1 MLASNKEVLE
11 KFNATFKTPEPKM
24 VSDPSCI
31 VIIRGLPTPE
41 AAKRKRLLK
50 YVYEHIVKKSGEV
63 AQTDHIQIPLTD
75 DDMCSGFCFI
85 RFVNASD
92 AEKCVR
98 EFDGNNSIFGEDY
111 PLTLRQ
117 YSYVEELRKLPKN
130 YTPQPYTPIDCSEH
144 HKRLYFPATGRIN
157 HEFLLLTNS
166 NISRCH
172 FNGEGISIASTQPC
186 SDKLLDVSYSPMG
199 TYFVYHYEESIVLAH
214 DNGTTITISYASYNQ
229 DTHTFI
235 RSFKVSPCE
244 RFLLTF
250 SYTANE
256 DELDEYDLD
265 KFLKDVDEAD
275 NEFELYKKFEESKHI
290 TVSVWSIIERR
301 VLSTLNGV
309 KLYSYKNGEDS
320 FVKPEDRVSFSS
332 TGNRVLLMSS
342 DKLSVY
348 KIELNESGIHTV
360 DMQETLPY
368 PNTTSFLFSP
378 NKYGQDI
385 VAIYQKSSDK
395 QKPSVCNVLNLSV
408 PSHSRAG
415 GRVLAQRS
423 FFITSGRLF
432 WSANGGCLA
441 IITES
446 QNDQNLMS
454 TIFVIILQGNSE
466 SVPYDKLKE
475 LVGSNASG
483 SEKKQPRKEITVK
496 MEQLEL
502 PQNLY
507 IQSACWAASGSMLAF
522 ISIPVG
528 SSKEAQEES
537 RKYIKM
543 QKQSNANSLQFSLKA
558 LDTFMKHAVDE
569 REMLLNDGQA
579 AIYIFT
585 LQEKYGLYPCKL
597 GKPVYPE
604 MASGEAV
611 DQVNK
616 KAAVVKIKK
625 IPGIT
630 ASEIMFSP
638 YNDYLVALNRND
650 RKELALTL
658 INTSTLEKTSA
669 EIEVVDG
676 CSWDSSG
683 RYLIAHKYGGKSSSF
698 GLYIINVTGMIV
710 YSSTHASL
718 VDNLLNAVWR
728 PYDQMIINSCI
739 EKSPESIYKY
749 CEENYDTL
757 LSAKA
762 DDSTM
767 REQIKK
773 NEAEWLSICKAET
786 LTSDEEQ
793 ALNKRIYSCFILHG
807 FDGDLSG
814 FDKDG
819 NALEKS
825 LWLKDVQETIEVIE
839 EQLAD
844 NTISLDD
851 YNSMYNK
858 PMLDD
863 DIASKV
869 PDTEE

>member
-1 MLASNKEVLE
+1 MFTSNKEVLE

-31 VIIRGLPTPE
+31 VIISGLPTPE

-63 AQTDHIQIPLTD
+63 AQTDHIQIPLTP

-98 EFDGNNSIFGEDY
+98 EFDGNNTIFGEDY

-117 YSYVEELRKLPKN
+117 YSYIEELRKLPKDF
-130 YTPQPYTPIDCSEH
+130 TPQQYTPIDCSDH

-157 HEFLLLTNS
+157 HEFLLLTKT
-166 NISRCH
+166 NICRCN
-172 FNGEGISIASTQPC
+172 FNGEGISIANTQPC

-199 TYFVYHYEESIVLAH
+199 TYFVSHYEESVVLAH
-214 DNGTTITISYASYNQ
+214 DNGTMITISHASNNPG
-229 DTHTFI
+229 THTFI
-235 RSFKVSPCE
+235 RSFNISPCE
-244 RFLLTF
+244 RFLITF

-256 DELDEYDLD
+256 DELDEYNLD
-265 KFLKDVDEAD
+265 QFLKDVDKTD

-290 TVSVWSIIERR
+290 TASIWSIIECRI
-301 VLSTLNGV
+301 LSTLNGV
-309 KLYSYKNGEDS
+309 KLYSYKNDEDS
-320 FVKPEDRVSFSS
+320 FVKPEDCVSFSS
-332 TGNRVLLMSS
+332 TGDRVILMSS
-342 DKLSVY
+342 DKIVVY
-348 KIELNESGIHTV
+348 KIELNDPKIYTV
-360 DMQETLPY
+360 DIQETLSY

-378 NKYGQDI
+378 NRYGQDI

-395 QKPSVCNVLNLSV
+395 HKPSVCTLLNLSV
-408 PSHSRAG
+408 PNHSRSG

-423 FFITSGRLF
+423 FFITNSRLF

-466 SVPYDKLKE
+466 SVSYDKLRE
-475 LVGSNASG
+475 LAGGYGSG
-483 SEKKQPRKEITVK
+483 SEKRASRRDIIVK

-507 IQSACWAASGSMLAF
+507 IQSVCWAASGSMLAF

-558 LDTFMKHAVDE
+558 LDSFMKHAVDE

-597 GKPVYPE
+597 GKPVYPGLV
-604 MASGEAV
+604 SGEVV
-611 DQVNK
+611 DQANK

-625 IPGIT
+625 TPGIT

-638 YNDYLVALNRND
+638 YNDYLAALNRND

-669 EIEVVDG
+669 EIEVIDG

-683 RYLIAHKYGGKSSSF
+683 RYLIAYKYGGKSSSF
-698 GLYIINVTGMIV
+698 GLYIINITGMIV

-718 VDNLLNAVWR
+718 VDNLLNVIWR
-728 PYDQMIINSCI
+728 PYDEMIINACI
-739 EKSPESIYKY
+739 NKSQESIYAY
-749 CEENYDTL
+749 CEENYDKL

-767 REQIKK
+767 KEQIKK
-773 NEAEWLSICKAET
+773 NEEAWLKICNEEM
-786 LTSDEEQ
+786 LTSEEEQ
-793 ALNKRIYSCFILHG
+793 IRNKNIYSCFILHG
-807 FDGDLSG
+807 FEGNLSG
-814 FDKDG
+814 FDENG
-819 NALEKS
+819 NVLDKS
-825 LWLKDVQETIEVIE
+825 VWTKEVHEIVEVIE
-839 EQLAD
+839 EQLAE

-851 YNSMYNK
+851 YDNMYNN
-858 PMLDD
+858 PIFDD
-863 DIASKV
+863 VDSNKI
-869 PDTEE
+869 EMEQ